1 MLAMDFEPLLRSAII
16 ESLFDAKA
24 HVGLR
29 QCRHGYVG
37 SPPAPRHEAG
47 THPPASRDR
56 ERTAPPL

>member
-37 SPPAPRHEAG
+37 SPLRLGTRPELTLLRLVTASGPRRH
-47 THPPASRDR
+47 
-56 ERTAPPL
+56 